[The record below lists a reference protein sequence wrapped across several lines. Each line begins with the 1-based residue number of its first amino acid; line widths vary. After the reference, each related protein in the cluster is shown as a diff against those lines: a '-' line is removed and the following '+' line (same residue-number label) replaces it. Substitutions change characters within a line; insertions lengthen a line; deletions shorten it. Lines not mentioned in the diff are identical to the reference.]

1 MVDGDFK
8 KFEGKW
14 SIKYGTRYNPCIH
27 VQIECIF
34 FKEKVSLF

>member
-14 SIKYGTRYNPCIH
+14 SIRSGPRYASDDHFIS
-27 VQIECIF
+27 EDRWDGR
-34 FKEKVSLF
+34 